1 MEADEQR
8 AVFEWAEHMKGKYP
22 CLKWMHHIPNG
33 GSRNKIEAV
42 RLKAQGVK
50 KGVPDIFLPY
60 PTGEY
65 HGLYIEMKYGK
76 GRVTAEQHEFLDYAA
91 EAGYKTAVC
100 YNMQQAA
107 EAILLYLEEKRQT
120 EADK

>member
-8 AVFEWAEHMKGKYP
+8 AFFEWAACMQGKYP

-33 GSRNKIEAV
+33 GSRNKIEAA

-50 KGVPDIFLPY
+50 RGVPDISLPY
-60 PTGEY
+60 PSGKY

-76 GRVTAEQHEFLDYAA
+76 GKVRPEQQEFLEYASGV
-91 EAGYKTAVC
+91 GYKTAVC
-100 YNMQQAA
+100 LGML
-107 EAILLYLEEKRQT
+107 EAVKVILAYLEEKR
-120 EADK
+120 

>member
-8 AVFEWAEHMKGKYP
+8 AVFEWAEYAKGKHP

-33 GSRNKIEAV
+33 GSRNKIEAA

-50 KGVPDIFLPY
+50 RGVPDIFLPY
-60 PTGEY
+60 PSGKY

-76 GRVTAEQHEFLDYAA
+76 GKVSPEQQEFLEYASGV
-91 EAGYKTAVC
+91 GYKTAVC
-100 YNMQQAA
+100 YNMLQAVKV
-107 EAILLYLEEKRQT
+107 ILAYLEEGDET
-120 EADK
+120 